1 MSLISTLGTK
11 FAAGVIGIAALAS
24 GATALAATNPTIQ
37 NDFKA
42 VQAAISAKDLNA
54 YKSAESQLI
63 TDQSKAR
70 TDKVNATTQEQLNSM
85 ADRQVKQKAV
95 QDAIKNNDYN
105 AFKANADSRMLAK
118 TPDQASFDKL
128 VASHKVRAETMAKL
142 DAAVIANDS
151 GTYIQVVKDAQSKR
165 ITNQASDNGHN
176 QNHPRKLQTDA
187 QIQANF
193 DQAHTAYV
201 ADNSV
206 LPSTQSMKGFGRG
219 HKGFNNP
226 EVSGQADEKGSIDSN
241 NAN

>member
-24 GATALAATNPTIQ
+24 GATVLAATNPTIQ

-54 YKSAESQLI
+54 YKSAENQLI
-63 TDQSKAR
+63 NDQSKAQ

-105 AFKANADSRMLAK
+105 AFKANAGSKMLAK

-128 VASHKVRAETMAKL
+128 VTSHKVRTETMAKL
-142 DAAVIANDS
+142 DAAVIANNS
-151 GTYIQVVKDAQSKR
+151 GAYIQVVKDAQSKR
-165 ITNQASDNGHN
+165 ITNQASDNGN

-187 QIQANF
+187 QIQAKF
-193 DQAHTAYV
+193 DQARAAYV

-206 LPSTQSMKGFGRG
+206 LPSTHSMKDFGKG
-219 HKGFNNP
+219 HKGSGNH
-226 EVSGQADEKGSIDSN
+226 EVSSQADEKGSIDPN